1 MKRQNVCATL
11 IDRTIVVIANEG
23 LDKTTTKAI
32 VSGTDINEA
41 YIYRYFKD
49 KEDLLKKSFDT
60 LDNELYNVVTREIE
74 IMGIKKIDYELRCR
88 VFFDKVW
95 RFLLSNREK
104 CLAFVRYYYSPYF
117 KKYSDEEHKLR
128 FFPLIEKFRQA
139 FNPEANVWMLMNH
152 ILNVMLDFAIKVYDG
167 AVKDNDDTEE
177 HVFRL
182 VYYSIRPY
190 FKVKKECEP

>member
-11 IDRTIVVIANEG
+11 IDRTIEVIANKG
-23 LDKTTTKAI
+23 LDNTTTKAI

-41 YIYRYFKD
+41 YIYRCFKD
-49 KEDLLKKSFDT
+49 KEDLLIKSFAK
-60 LDNELYNVVTREIE
+60 LDDELFNVVTREIE
-74 IMGIKKIDYELRCR
+74 IMGIKSLDYELRCR
-88 VFFDKVW
+88 LFFDRVW
-95 RFLLSNREK
+95 KFLLSNREK

-117 KKYSDEEHKLR
+117 KKYSAEEHTLR

-139 FNPEANVWMLMNH
+139 FNPEENVWMLMNH

-167 AVKDNDDTEE
+167 AVQDNDDTEE

-182 VYYSIRPY
+182 VYYSICPY
-190 FKVKKECEP
+190 FMVKKECEP